1 MFFKAVDRQAT
12 KNEIRDALLVLA
24 TDNGED
30 LSKARADKLA
40 NSFKKGHYDPDL
52 MRIIHYSDPVGEEAT
67 ACVDADQPWH
77 ELCRNCADVAPFHP
91 NAVRRIREKV
101 TA

>member
-1 MFFKAVDRQAT
+1 MFFKAVDREAT

-24 TDNGED
+24 VDNGEE

-40 NSFKKGHYDPDL
+40 NNFKKGHYDPDL
-52 MRIIHYSDPVGEEAT
+52 ISIINYSDPVAEEAI
-67 ACVDADQPWH
+67 ACADVDQPWH
-77 ELCRNCADVAPFHP
+77 KPCRNCADVPPFHP

>member
-24 TDNGED
+24 VDNGEE

-40 NSFKKGHYDPDL
+40 NNFKKGHYDPDL
-52 MRIIHYSDPVGEEAT
+52 MRIIHYSDPVGEEAV
-67 ACVDADQPWH
+67 ACADADQPWH

-91 NAVRRIREKV
+91 NAVRRDSERI
-101 TA
+101 AA

>member
-1 MFFKAVDRQAT
+1 MFFKAVDRKAT

-40 NSFKKGHYDPDL
+40 NNFKKGHYDPDL

-67 ACVDADQPWH
+67 ACADANEPWH
-77 ELCRNCADVAPFHP
+77 KLCHNCE
-91 NAVRRIREKV
+91 REM
-101 TA
+101 AA